1 MHTKLREEVNYV
13 TKGVIVYDL
22 IVMVLLLITSTFS
35 KSMLLGLLFGTMIAI
50 LNFRLLAITINKSVT
65 MPASKAQIYS
75 TSQYMLRMLITGVVI
90 FVSVKAPYLHVIGV
104 AIGLLSPKFVILAKA
119 LLIDKLKRK
128 EA

>member
-22 IVMVLLLITSTFS
+22 IVMALLLITSTFS
-35 KSMLLGLLFGTMIAI
+35 KPMFLGLLFGTMIAI

>member
-1 MHTKLREEVNYV
+1 MHTKLQEEVNYV

-22 IVMVLLLITSTFS
+22 IVIILLLITSTFD
-35 KSMLLGLLFGTMIAI
+35 KPMFLGLLFGTLIAI

-65 MPASKAQIYS
+65 MPVSKAQIYS
-75 TSQYMLRMLITGVVI
+75 SAQYMMRMLITGVVI

>member
-1 MHTKLREEVNYV
+1 MHTKLQEEVNYV
-13 TKGVIVYDL
+13 TKGIIVYDL
-22 IVMVLLLITSTFS
+22 IVIILLLITSTFD
-35 KSMLLGLLFGTMIAI
+35 KPMFLGLLFGTLIAI

-65 MPASKAQIYS
+65 MPVSKAQIYS
-75 TSQYMLRMLITGVVI
+75 SAQYMMRMLITGVVI

>member
-22 IVMVLLLITSTFS
+22 IVIILLLITSTFS
-35 KSMLLGLLFGTMIAI
+35 KPMFLGLLFGTMIAI
-50 LNFRLLAITINKSVT
+50 LNFRLLAITIQKSVT

-75 TSQYMLRMLITGVVI
+75 SAQYMMRMLITGVVI

-104 AIGLLSPKFVILAKA
+104 AIGLLSPKFVILAKT

>member
-1 MHTKLREEVNYV
+1 MHTKLQEEVNYV

-22 IVMVLLLITSTFS
+22 IFIILLLITSTFN
-35 KSMLLGLLFGTMIAI
+35 KTMILGLLFGTMIAM

-65 MPASKAQIYS
+65 MPVSKAQIYS
-75 TSQYMLRMLITGVVI
+75 SAQYMMRMLITGVVI
-90 FVSVKAPYLHVIGV
+90 FVSVKAPHLNVIGV

>member
-1 MHTKLREEVNYV
+1 MHTKLQEEVNYV

-22 IVMVLLLITSTFS
+22 IVIILLLITSTFN
-35 KSMLLGLLFGTMIAI
+35 KPMILGLLFGTMIAM

-65 MPASKAQIYS
+65 MPVSKAQIYS
-75 TSQYMLRMLITGVVI
+75 SAQYMMRMLITGVVI
-90 FVSVKAPYLHVIGV
+90 FVSVKAPHLNVIGV

>member
-1 MHTKLREEVNYV
+1 MHTKLQEEVNYV
-13 TKGVIVYDL
+13 TKGIIVYDL
-22 IVMVLLLITSTFS
+22 IVIILLLITSTFD
-35 KSMLLGLLFGTMIAI
+35 KPMFLGLLFGTLIAI

-65 MPASKAQIYS
+65 MPVSKAQIYS
-75 TSQYMLRMLITGVVI
+75 SAQYMMRMLITGVVI
-90 FVSVKAPYLHVIGV
+90 FGSVKAPYLHVIGV

>member
-1 MHTKLREEVNYV
+1 MHTKLQEEVNYV
-13 TKGVIVYDL
+13 TKGIIVYDL
-22 IVMVLLLITSTFS
+22 IVIILLLITSTFN
-35 KSMLLGLLFGTMIAI
+35 KPMILGLLFGTLIAM

-65 MPASKAQIYS
+65 MPVSKAQIYS
-75 TSQYMLRMLITGVVI
+75 SAQYMMRMLITGVVI